1 MSKILSGLYQIWRIS
16 PCLVP
21 VVYEM
26 KSLVV
31 SLVGGGGGKRAVVGE
46 DLLLLLLLRG
56 VCGAAAVGEGR
67 VLLQDRDKG
76 GSVGRKCLYNSVKVC
91 RKHEWKDYKVFN
103 GALWYDLNRFAKGS
117 ACLKYYKTIRG
128 RLDVRF
134 RFRFSVRFPF
144 QFHANRLEIQF
155 SVRHENRTDNFVAS
169 DFPSDSPTLLLG
181 R

>member
-76 GSVGRKCLYNSVKVC
+76 GSVCITQSRCAENINGKTTKCSTEHY
-91 RKHEWKDYKVFN
+91 
-103 GALWYDLNRFAKGS
+103 GM
-117 ACLKYYKTIRG
+117 I
-128 RLDVRF
+128 
-134 RFRFSVRFPF
+134 
-144 QFHANRLEIQF
+144 
-155 SVRHENRTDNFVAS
+155 
-169 DFPSDSPTLLLG
+169 
-181 R
+181 